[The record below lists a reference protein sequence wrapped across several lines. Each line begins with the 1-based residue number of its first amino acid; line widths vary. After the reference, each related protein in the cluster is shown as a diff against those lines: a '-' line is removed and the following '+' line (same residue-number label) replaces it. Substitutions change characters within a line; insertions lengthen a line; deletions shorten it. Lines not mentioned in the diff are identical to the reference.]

1 MLQESELVER
11 VKAYDPAADEN
22 LLRKAYAFAKK
33 MHENQKRESGE
44 EYFTHPVNV
53 AEILIEYKMDYVSII
68 SALLHDVVE
77 DTTVSIEDIK
87 VLFGDEVAK
96 LVDGVTKL
104 TRIQWQSDKSKQAE
118 NFRKLVLAMSE
129 DIRVLLIKLADRVH
143 NMRTLNFVHSPE
155 KKRRIAQETLE
166 IHTQLA
172 ERLGLQ
178 AIKTELEDLSFRV
191 LHPDVYVSIET
202 RLNFLREK
210 SGNIVPEIIEDL
222 KKDMES
228 NGIKASITGREK
240 TPYSIWRKMQKQNIS
255 FEELCDIVAF
265 RIIVETI
272 GECYQALGII
282 NTKYPMIPGRY
293 KDYISTPKPNGYS
306 SIHTSVI
313 GPLQHR
319 IEIQIRTKE
328 MHEIAENGVAAHW
341 SYKQGCY
348 VDGKQFKWLRGLLD
362 IMEQAATPEEFLDN
376 TKMEMYQDQVFCF
389 SPKGDLVS
397 LPVDATPIDFAYAVH
412 SEVGNRCIGAKINGK
427 IKPLRTILKNGDQ
440 VEIIT
445 SKVQNPSP
453 EWERFAVTGK
463 ARAAIR
469 RFIRNQKRTQY
480 LELGRQIMQKALKD
494 ANKEY
499 NEKDFETLTGKYKL
513 DAVEDLIAG
522 VGEGLYTPH
531 ELISQIY
538 PETKSTIGSFV
549 ENIRKR
555 TKRVVKSGRKD
566 RMPIKGLIPNMAI
579 YFARCCH
586 PVPGDRIVGIIT
598 TGKGVTIHKLS
609 CKILDKF
616 ASEPERWID
625 VDWNEDYSAPINS
638 GDGERKYTG
647 RVNLVLVDKPGTLGL
662 ISTTV
667 AKAKS
672 NISNLNI
679 VNRTFGFFEMQI
691 DLEVRDAQHLEDVI
705 DVLRSCPVVN
715 SVKRA

>member
-1 MLQESELVER
+1 
-11 VKAYDPAADEN
+11 
-22 LLRKAYAFAKK
+22 
-33 MHENQKRESGE
+33 
-44 EYFTHPVNV
+44 
-53 AEILIEYKMDYVSII
+53 
-68 SALLHDVVE
+68 
-77 DTTVSIEDIK
+77 
-87 VLFGDEVAK
+87 
-96 LVDGVTKL
+96 
-104 TRIQWQSDKSKQAE
+104 
-118 NFRKLVLAMSE
+118 
-129 DIRVLLIKLADRVH
+129 
-143 NMRTLNFVHSPE
+143 
-155 KKRRIAQETLE
+155 
-166 IHTQLA
+166 
-172 ERLGLQ
+172 
-178 AIKTELEDLSFRV
+178 
-191 LHPDVYVSIET
+191 
-202 RLNFLREK
+202 
-210 SGNIVPEIIEDL
+210 DL
-222 KKDMES
+222 KKDMAS

-240 TPYSIWRKMQKQNIS
+240 TPYSIWRKMQKQNIT

-265 RIIVETI
+265 RIIVDSI

-313 GPLQHR
+313 GPRQHR

-341 SYKQGCY
+341 SYKQGTY

-427 IKPLRTILKNGDQ
+427 IKPLRTPLKNGDQ

-480 LELGRQIMQKALKD
+480 LELGRQMMQKALKD
-494 ANKEY
+494 SHKDY
-499 NEKDFETLTGKYKL
+499 NEKDFESLIGKYKL

-522 VGEGLYTPH
+522 VGEGLHTPH
-531 ELISQIY
+531 DLITQVY
-538 PETKSTIGSFV
+538 PEAKSTLGSFV
-549 ENIRKR
+549 ETIRKR
-555 TKRVVKSGRKD
+555 TKRVVKSERKD

-609 CKILDKF
+609 CKVLDKF
-616 ASEPERWID
+616 SSEPERWMD
-625 VDWNEDYSAPINS
+625 VDWNEDYSAPLS
-638 GDGERKYTG
+638 SEAGERKYTG

-679 VNRTFGFFEMQI
+679 VNRTFGFFEMQV
-691 DLEVRDAQHLEDVI
+691 DLEVKDAQHLEDVI
-705 DVLRSCPVVN
+705 DVLRTCPVVN

>member
-22 LLRKAYAFAKK
+22 LLRKAYNFAMK
-33 MHENQKRESGE
+33 MHANQKRESGE
-44 EYFTHPVNV
+44 DYFTHPVQV
-53 AEILIEYKMDYVSII
+53 AEILIEYKMDPVSVVA
-68 SALLHDVVE
+68 ALLHDVVE
-77 DTTVSIEDIK
+77 DTTVSVEDIK
-87 VLFGDEVAK
+87 DLFGDEVAK

-104 TRIQWQSDKSKQAE
+104 TRIKWQSDKSKQAE

-155 KKRRIAQETLE
+155 KKRRIAKETLE

-178 AIKTELEDLSFRV
+178 AIKTELEDLSFRI

-202 RLNFLREK
+202 RLNFLRENA
-210 SGNIVPEIIEDL
+210 GNIVPEIIEDL
-222 KKDMES
+222 KKDMAS

-240 TPYSIWRKMQKQNIS
+240 TPYSIWRKMQKQNIT

-265 RIIVETI
+265 RIIVDSI

-313 GPLQHR
+313 GPRQHR

-341 SYKQGCY
+341 SYKQGTY

-427 IKPLRTILKNGDQ
+427 IKPLRTPLKNGDQ

-480 LELGRQIMQKALKD
+480 LELGRQMMQKALKD
-494 ANKEY
+494 SHKDY
-499 NEKDFETLTGKYKL
+499 NEKDFESLIGKYKL
-513 DAVEDLIAG
+513 NAVEDLIAG
-522 VGEGLYTPH
+522 VGEGLHTPH
-531 ELISQIY
+531 DLITQVY
-538 PETKSTIGSFV
+538 PEAKSTLGSFV
-549 ENIRKR
+549 ETIRKR
-555 TKRVVKSGRKD
+555 TKRVVKSERKD

-609 CKILDKF
+609 CKVLDKF
-616 ASEPERWID
+616 SSEPERWMD
-625 VDWNEDYSAPINS
+625 VDWNEDYSAPLS
-638 GDGERKYTG
+638 SEAGERKYTG

-679 VNRTFGFFEMQI
+679 VNRTFGFFEMQV
-691 DLEVRDAQHLEDVI
+691 DLEVKDAQHLEDVI
-705 DVLRSCPVVN
+705 DVLRTCPVVN

>member
-494 ANKEY
+494 ENKEY

>member
-22 LLRKAYAFAKK
+22 LLRKAYNFAMK
-33 MHENQKRESGE
+33 MHANQKRESGE
-44 EYFTHPVNV
+44 DYFTHPVQV
-53 AEILIEYKMDYVSII
+53 AEILIEYKMDPVSVVA
-68 SALLHDVVE
+68 ALLHDVVE
-77 DTTVSIEDIK
+77 DTTVSVEDIK
-87 VLFGDEVAK
+87 DLFGDEVAK

-104 TRIQWQSDKSKQAE
+104 TRIKWQSDKSKQAE

-155 KKRRIAQETLE
+155 KKRRIAKETLE

-178 AIKTELEDLSFRV
+178 AIKTELEDLSFRI

-202 RLNFLREK
+202 RLNFLRENA
-210 SGNIVPEIIEDL
+210 GNIVPEIIEDL
-222 KKDMES
+222 KKDMAS

-240 TPYSIWRKMQKQNIS
+240 TPYSIWRKMQKQNIT

-265 RIIVETI
+265 RIIVDSI

-313 GPLQHR
+313 GPRQHR

-341 SYKQGCY
+341 SYKQGTY

-427 IKPLRTILKNGDQ
+427 IKPLRTPLKNGDQ

-480 LELGRQIMQKALKD
+480 LELGRQMMQKALKD
-494 ANKEY
+494 SHKDY
-499 NEKDFETLTGKYKL
+499 NEKDFESLIGKYKL

-522 VGEGLYTPH
+522 VGEGLHTPH
-531 ELISQIY
+531 DLITQVY
-538 PETKSTIGSFV
+538 PEAKSTLGSFV
-549 ENIRKR
+549 ETIRKR
-555 TKRVVKSGRKD
+555 TKRVVKSERKD

-609 CKILDKF
+609 CKVLDKF
-616 ASEPERWID
+616 SSEPERWMD
-625 VDWNEDYSAPINS
+625 VDWNEDYSAPLS
-638 GDGERKYTG
+638 SEAGERKYTG

-679 VNRTFGFFEMQI
+679 VNRTFGFFEMQV
-691 DLEVRDAQHLEDVI
+691 DLEVKDAQHLEDVI
-705 DVLRSCPVVN
+705 DVLRTCPVVN

>member
-412 SEVGNRCIGAKINGK
+412 SEVGNRCIGAKIKGK

-494 ANKEY
+494 ENKEY

>member
-427 IKPLRTILKNGDQ
+427 IKPLRTILKKGDQ
-440 VEIIT
+440 VE
-445 SKVQNPSP
+445 N
-453 EWERFAVTGK
+453 
-463 ARAAIR
+463 
-469 RFIRNQKRTQY
+469 
-480 LELGRQIMQKALKD
+480 
-494 ANKEY
+494 
-499 NEKDFETLTGKYKL
+499 
-513 DAVEDLIAG
+513 
-522 VGEGLYTPH
+522 
-531 ELISQIY
+531 
-538 PETKSTIGSFV
+538 
-549 ENIRKR
+549 NI
-555 TKRVVKSGRKD
+555 
-566 RMPIKGLIPNMAI
+566 
-579 YFARCCH
+579 
-586 PVPGDRIVGIIT
+586 
-598 TGKGVTIHKLS
+598 
-609 CKILDKF
+609 
-616 ASEPERWID
+616 W
-625 VDWNEDYSAPINS
+625 
-638 GDGERKYTG
+638 
-647 RVNLVLVDKPGTLGL
+647 NLV
-662 ISTTV
+662 
-667 AKAKS
+667 AK
-672 NISNLNI
+672 
-679 VNRTFGFFEMQI
+679 
-691 DLEVRDAQHLEDVI
+691 
-705 DVLRSCPVVN
+705 
-715 SVKRA
+715 

>member
-178 AIKTELEDLSFRV
+178 AIKTELEDLSFRL

>member
-1 MLQESELVER
+1 M
-11 VKAYDPAADEN
+11 
-22 LLRKAYAFAKK
+22 
-33 MHENQKRESGE
+33 
-44 EYFTHPVNV
+44 
-53 AEILIEYKMDYVSII
+53 
-68 SALLHDVVE
+68 
-77 DTTVSIEDIK
+77 
-87 VLFGDEVAK
+87 
-96 LVDGVTKL
+96 
-104 TRIQWQSDKSKQAE
+104 
-118 NFRKLVLAMSE
+118 
-129 DIRVLLIKLADRVH
+129 
-143 NMRTLNFVHSPE
+143 
-155 KKRRIAQETLE
+155 
-166 IHTQLA
+166 
-172 ERLGLQ
+172 
-178 AIKTELEDLSFRV
+178 
-191 LHPDVYVSIET
+191 
-202 RLNFLREK
+202 
-210 SGNIVPEIIEDL
+210 
-222 KKDMES
+222 
-228 NGIKASITGREK
+228 
-240 TPYSIWRKMQKQNIS
+240 
-255 FEELCDIVAF
+255 
-265 RIIVETI
+265 
-272 GECYQALGII
+272 
-282 NTKYPMIPGRY
+282 
-293 KDYISTPKPNGYS
+293 
-306 SIHTSVI
+306 
-313 GPLQHR
+313 
-319 IEIQIRTKE
+319 
-328 MHEIAENGVAAHW
+328 
-341 SYKQGCY
+341 
-348 VDGKQFKWLRGLLD
+348 
-362 IMEQAATPEEFLDN
+362 
-376 TKMEMYQDQVFCF
+376 
-389 SPKGDLVS
+389 
-397 LPVDATPIDFAYAVH
+397 
-412 SEVGNRCIGAKINGK
+412 
-427 IKPLRTILKNGDQ
+427 
-440 VEIIT
+440 
-445 SKVQNPSP
+445 
-453 EWERFAVTGK
+453 
-463 ARAAIR
+463 
-469 RFIRNQKRTQY
+469 
-480 LELGRQIMQKALKD
+480 ELGRQIMQKALKD
-494 ANKEY
+494 ENKEY

>member
-11 VKAYDPAADEN
+11 VKAYDAAADEN
-22 LLRKAYAFAKK
+22 LLRKAYRFAMK
-33 MHENQKRESGE
+33 MHANQKRESGE
-44 EYFTHPVNV
+44 DYFTHPLQV
-53 AEILIEYKMDYVSII
+53 AEILIEYKMDPVSII

-77 DTTVSIEDIK
+77 DTEVSIEDVK
-87 VLFGDEVAK
+87 DLFGDEVAK

-166 IHTQLA
+166 IHAQLA

-178 AIKTELEDLSFRV
+178 AIKTELEDLSFRI

-202 RLNFLREK
+202 RLNFLRE
-210 SGNIVPEIIEDL
+210 SAGNIVPEIIEDL
-222 KKDMES
+222 QKDMES
-228 NGIKASITGREK
+228 NGVKASITGREK
-240 TPYSIWRKMQKQNIS
+240 TPYSIWRKMQKQNIT

-265 RIIVETI
+265 RIIVDTV
-272 GECYQALGII
+272 GDCYQALGII

-328 MHEIAENGVAAHW
+328 MHDIAENGVAAHW
-341 SYKQGCY
+341 SYKQGSY

-389 SPKGDLVS
+389 SPKGDLVP
-397 LPVDATPIDFAYAVH
+397 LPIDATPIDFAYAVH
-412 SEVGNRCIGAKINGK
+412 SEVGNRCIGVKINGK
-427 IKPLRTILKNGDQ
+427 IKPLRTPLKNGDQ

-469 RFIRNQKRTQY
+469 RFIRNQKRSQY
-480 LELGRQIMQKALKD
+480 LELGRQLMQKALKD
-494 ANKEY
+494 SSKDY
-499 NEKDFETLTGKYKL
+499 NEKEFESLIGKYKL
-513 DAVEDLIAG
+513 EAVEDLIAG

-531 ELISQIY
+531 DLISQVY

-555 TKRVVKSGRKD
+555 TKRVVKSERKD

-586 PVPGDRIVGIIT
+586 PIPGDRIVGIVT

-609 CKILDKF
+609 CKVLDKF

-625 VDWNEDYSAPINS
+625 IDWNEDYSAPLSSDNT
-638 GDGERKYTG
+638 ERRYTG

-679 VNRTFGFFEMQI
+679 VNRTFGFFEMQV
-691 DLEVRDAQHLEDVI
+691 DLEVRDSQHLEDVI